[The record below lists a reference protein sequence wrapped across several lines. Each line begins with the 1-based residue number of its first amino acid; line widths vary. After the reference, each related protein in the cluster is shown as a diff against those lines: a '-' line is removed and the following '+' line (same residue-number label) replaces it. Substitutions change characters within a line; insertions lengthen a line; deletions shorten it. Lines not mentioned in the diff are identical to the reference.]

1 MVEVLQIAVLVDKRT
16 TVMFQKID
24 KFNWNPSI
32 KRFSFLIILS
42 HSKKKDLI
50 KMYCRLES
58 SARKTLVM
66 MSHGCVKLMAK
77 NFQKKICLYK
87 YETNKRKESN
97 KENTKIIIV
106 KQHGHLL
113 PNKIFNNQKAERK

>member
-1 MVEVLQIAVLVDKRT
+1 
-16 TVMFQKID
+16 
-24 KFNWNPSI
+24 
-32 KRFSFLIILS
+32 
-42 HSKKKDLI
+42 
-50 KMYCRLES
+50 
-58 SARKTLVM
+58 

-106 KQHGHLL
+106 KQHGNLL